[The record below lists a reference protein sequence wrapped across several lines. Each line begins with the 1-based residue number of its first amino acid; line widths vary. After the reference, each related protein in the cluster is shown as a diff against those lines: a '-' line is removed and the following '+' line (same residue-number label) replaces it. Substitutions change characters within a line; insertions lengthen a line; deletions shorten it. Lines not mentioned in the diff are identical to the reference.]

1 MKLQNFKLVLGTKK
15 YLLMFWKVKS
25 IDMKDLQNYNK
36 HCFYFYFLL
45 KKMSFGKYSIRSK
58 KANKYITIKDNRCVL
73 YENDSSM
80 QQIF

>member
-1 MKLQNFKLVLGTKK
+1 MKGLR
-15 YLLMFWKVKS
+15 
-25 IDMKDLQNYNK
+25 NYNK
-36 HCFYFYFLL
+36 QFFIFSFYL

-73 YENDSSM
+73 YEKDSSM